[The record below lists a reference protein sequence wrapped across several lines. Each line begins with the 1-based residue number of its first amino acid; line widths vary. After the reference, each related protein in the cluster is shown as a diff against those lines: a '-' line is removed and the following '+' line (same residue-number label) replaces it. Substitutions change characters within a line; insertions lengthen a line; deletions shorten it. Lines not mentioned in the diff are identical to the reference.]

1 MATKKVTLK
10 NEVSNILNNMQEVER
25 PTHLSECPKEYKYQ
39 EGSFK
44 CYVDTSVMS
53 LEEVKKMIADNAVKL
68 NRNLRHFH
76 ASELNQRSNSFQKA
90 LAYIGENRHL
100 IPFFR
105 FVAEWVQAHPD
116 MSVQDAIRAYRKDN
130 KLPAEVVPEY
140 SGFGQRTLYGLGGK
154 NPDIYTILAQLPYL
168 PKAWAQQ

>member
-1 MATKKVTLK
+1 MNMATKKVTLK

-25 PTHLSECPKEYKYQ
+25 PAHLSECPKEYKYQ

-76 ASELNQRSNSFQKA
+76 ASELNQRSSSFQKA

-100 IPFFR
+100 L
-105 FVAEWVQAHPD
+105 
-116 MSVQDAIRAYRKDN
+116 KDR
-130 KLPAEVVPEY
+130 PQVFQQEHSAR
-140 SGFGQRTLYGLGGK
+140 SFCRTHCCRTGS
-154 NPDIYTILAQLPYL
+154 
-168 PKAWAQQ
+168 